1 MFHDW
6 HFSTA
11 THPSPA
17 NIINLKPYRAYIRI
31 GTPEN
36 TYLLRTVPAPNPSPK
51 TRATILERSRRENE
65 AKEAATKRKQQE
77 EAVRQRQAEP
87 PPQPQPEA
95 KEERPPEPP
104 PPTVRQAHGKPER
117 RTSKRAERVR
127 ILTNQEPAEKPP
139 EKDEEFSF

>member
-17 NIINLKPYRAYIRI
+17 DIINLKPYRAYIRI

-77 EAVRQRQAEP
+77 EAAREAARQRQAEP
-87 PPQPQPEA
+87 
-95 KEERPPEPP
+95 
-104 PPTVRQAHGKPER
+104 R
-117 RTSKRAERVR
+117 RGH
-127 ILTNQEPAEKPP
+127 N
-139 EKDEEFSF
+139 